1 LVKQEAE
8 YKFAICFLQI
18 ELLIDHFG
26 GVLTDLQGFKGVV
39 PNAGL
44 GT

>member
-1 LVKQEAE
+1 MIVFDLK
-8 YKFAICFLQI
+8 KCFAIHFLQNG
-18 ELLIDHFG
+18 LLKDHFG
-26 GVLTDLQGFKGVV
+26 GVLTDIQGFKGVV